1 MPVSEYVDKG
11 VNFAADFEFFSVFGG
26 DEGQESTEEAF
37 VLSGVWLGLRWQ
49 GLTKFVE
56 SKKLFLAG
64 VEIDLSFALQFA
76 ELMQE
81 LSSAI
86 GDWVKKM
93 FSEGGQMWGSFDGR
107 YIFWWLF
114 KLLEDVDNGEG
125 IVSLMFLEFAD
136 AADRYF
142 FLARAVKADA
152 GEGLLGVAFDGA
164 GWVFEGACIHKRIRV
179 ELDYFENITYMNQKK
194 EGVDEKE
201 KTKAAVFI

>member
-1 MPVSEYVDKG
+1 M
-11 VNFAADFEFFSVFGG
+11 
-26 DEGQESTEEAF
+26 
-37 VLSGVWLGLRWQ
+37 
-49 GLTKFVE
+49 
-56 SKKLFLAG
+56 
-64 VEIDLSFALQFA
+64 
-76 ELMQE
+76 
-81 LSSAI
+81 
-86 GDWVKKM
+86 
-93 FSEGGQMWGSFDGR
+93 
-107 YIFWWLF
+107 
-114 KLLEDVDNGEG
+114 LEDVDNGEG

-201 KTKAAVFI
+201 KTRAAVFIETFRKANLQKWSTRPRKKYCRAISLYASIHSGSS